1 MKQLVEKLQGLL
13 QEKGKTLDLNG
24 MELMEVLNLKSTDL
38 TELCEQFG
46 YELYDIMY
54 IETSTRYA
62 RELKKIFEFPNEV
75 CWYEKDA
82 LDPKY
87 ITVGMSRVYES
98 CAEFMGD
105 IFKQGSFMHYSAPLK
120 EIVDILKNISC
131 EDEIRFR
138 VQYFY
143 EDYIELIIKNKQ
155 VTEIKFTDI
164 DTESLNEESKKV
176 LLYQLIVLS
185 YSVPLKET
193 LGLLSLI

>member
-24 MELMEVLNLKSTDL
+24 MELMEVLNLKATDL

-62 RELKKIFEFPNEV
+62 RELKKMFEFPNEV

-105 IFKQGSFMHYSAPLK
+105 IFKQGSFMYYSAPLK

-143 EDYIELIIKNKQ
+143 EDYIELIIKDKQ
-155 VTEIKFTDI
+155 VTEINFTDI

>member
-24 MELMEVLNLKSTDL
+24 MELMDVLNLKATDL

-62 RELKKIFEFPNEV
+62 RVLKKIFEFSNEV

-155 VTEIKFTDI
+155 VNEINFTDI

-176 LLYQLIVLS
+176 LLFQLIVLS